1 MGKAGPQETP
11 RGNTR
16 ARARRASVGENENTA
31 YRVFSVG
38 ASSQSGVTRNTFI
51 VVIITLNYK
60 LKYKNAMTTESQNNE
75 KSVRVN
81 ALYVHC
87 TQTHNQINTIR
98 LKEDSCDFMK

>member
-51 VVIITLNYK
+51 VVITL
-60 LKYKNAMTTESQNNE
+60 NAMTTKSESQNNE

>member
-1 MGKAGPQETP
+1 
-11 RGNTR
+11 
-16 ARARRASVGENENTA
+16 
-31 YRVFSVG
+31 
-38 ASSQSGVTRNTFI
+38 
-51 VVIITLNYK
+51 
-60 LKYKNAMTTESQNNE
+60 MTTKSESQNNE

>member
-16 ARARRASVGENENTA
+16 ARARRASVGENEKN
-31 YRVFSVG
+31 
-38 ASSQSGVTRNTFI
+38 
-51 VVIITLNYK
+51 
-60 LKYKNAMTTESQNNE
+60 KNAMTTKSESQNNE